1 MEELE
6 DTIKDMFFQGELQMN
21 DEVILT
27 NMRQKDS
34 VKDALDSLY
43 MVKRSLEDE
52 MPEDFLSID
61 LMGAYSSLGYV
72 IGEEIGEDVVNEIF
86 SKFCMGK

>member
-1 MEELE
+1 MLAENTSAIAAN
-6 DTIKDMFFQGELQMN
+6 TIFF
-21 DEVILT
+21 I
-27 NMRQKDS
+27 
-34 VKDALDSLY
+34 DSLF
-43 MVKRSLEDE
+43 MVKNSIENN

>member
-1 MEELE
+1 MV
-6 DTIKDMFFQGELQMN
+6 MN
-21 DEVILT
+21 
-27 NMRQKDS
+27 
-34 VKDALDSLY
+34 
-43 MVKRSLEDE
+43 SLENN